1 MAMPTKIMV
10 IRHAEKPD
18 DKHQGVTSH
27 GDADKES
34 LIVRGWQRAGALTA
48 LFDPTNGPLQNPNL
62 AVPKVIYA
70 SDPEKPSEADDDDGK
85 KGSKSKRPLQ
95 TITPLAERLG
105 IKDKVN
111 VKFAKGDEKHMVESV
126 LGESG
131 VVLISWQHQK
141 IADIAKH
148 IVGSKPP
155 TKPVPAKWPG
165 DRFDIV
171 WVFTPPAPSSDHWGF
186 VQVPQQLLSGD
197 AGTVI
202 A

>member
-1 MAMPTKIMV
+1 MPKT
-10 IRHAEKPD
+10 
-18 DKHQGVTSH
+18 
-27 GDADKES
+27 
-34 LIVRGWQRAGALTA
+34 
-48 LFDPTNGPLQNPNL
+48 
-62 AVPKVIYA
+62 IYA
-70 SDPEKPSEADDDDGK
+70 SNPTKASTEADDDGHV
-85 KGSKSKRPLQ
+85 GSKSKRPLQ

-111 VKFAKGDEKHMVESV
+111 VTFAKGQEKQMVDSV
-126 LGESG
+126 LAESG

-141 IADIAKH
+141 IPDIAKH

-155 TKPVPAKWPG
+155 AKPIPTKWPG

-197 AGTVI
+197 TNTVI
-202 A
+202 T